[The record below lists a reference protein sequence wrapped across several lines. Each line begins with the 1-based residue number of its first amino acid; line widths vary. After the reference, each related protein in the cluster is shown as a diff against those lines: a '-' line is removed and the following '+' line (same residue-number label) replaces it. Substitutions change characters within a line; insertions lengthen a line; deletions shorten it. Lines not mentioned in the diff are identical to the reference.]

1 MNRLLLAGVTVF
13 VLLSLGIWIY
23 SAVEAPSATDYGVA
37 RGRSLLNAE
46 NYLGALES
54 VRSLPEKH
62 RTGADIHTLLG
73 TAYLRLHLYLAA
85 IKEFED
91 AERQGS
97 RRADPW
103 LGLASSYI
111 ELGDG
116 KKALDEANQ
125 AISVEPRSADA
136 WIMLGRA
143 HWLQQD
149 YPEAEK
155 AALKAQSIEPGLP
168 VTTELL
174 LHIYFDQEQPE
185 KFETVFDRIQ
195 NPSKGVQDLAVR
207 FYVRQGAWL
216 KAYEVKTRFER
227 SAVQKAILE
236 TELTL
241 NREPQR
247 ADLYPGLIR
256 NLVKDGRYREAIETA
271 RRYNGTVHVDLE
283 LGKAYWMTGQ
293 RDAAIQAFQHASSDL
308 VHKLSAE
315 VALAI
320 LTGDIRHWR
329 EAYKAE
335 RLEQDHFILGKLEAL
350 LPPAPPV
357 IRTFVYRYA
366 GTYDI
371 NLYDKAVEQ
380 AQKVLTDDPRN
391 LDALL
396 SIATAYHRLGKVK
409 DAKHY
414 VELTTEY
421 YPKEA
426 EAWARLASLAI
437 EQRDPN
443 ETLKLMMKAVELAP
457 RNAGNLYNLG
467 WMFDQLG
474 DVPRAIDL
482 YQRAIQASPITF
494 EAMNNLALIYE
505 QTGQPERALD
515 LLQRAIRVDPDI
527 DVGYFNLGNHYVRQR
542 EWKEAL
548 ETYDKVLQINP
559 ASAAAAVE
567 KGRIYVQ
574 TGQSAAAVEALN
586 RALEFDAHSFDAY
599 LLLSSAYEKLNHAKE
614 AVAAA
619 EEAQRIRT
627 DAPEVRATLDRLKN
641 VSEN

>member
-1 MNRLLLAGVTVF
+1 MKRLLLAVVAFF
-13 VLLSLGIWIY
+13 VLLSVGIWIY
-23 SAVEAPSATDYGVA
+23 SSIETPSPTDYGVA
-37 RGRSLLNAE
+37 RGRSLLNSE

-54 VRSLPEKH
+54 VRSLPEKN
-62 RTGADIHTLLG
+62 RKGADVHTLLG
-73 TAYLRLHLYLAA
+73 TAYLRLHLYLAG

-103 LGLASSYI
+103 IGLASSYI

-125 AISVEPRSADA
+125 ATSVDPRSADA

-155 AALKAQSIEPGLP
+155 AALKAQSIEPRLP
-168 VTTELL
+168 ITTELL

-195 NPSKGVQDLAVR
+195 NPSKGVQDLACR
-207 FYVRQGAWL
+207 FYIRQGAWL
-216 KAYEVKTRFER
+216 KAHEVKTRFER

-247 ADLYPGLIR
+247 VELYPGLIR
-256 NLVKDGRYREAIETA
+256 NLVKDGRYGDAIETA
-271 RRYNGTVHVDLE
+271 RRYNGPVSVDLE

-293 RDAAIQAFQHASSDL
+293 KDAAIQAFQRASSEL

-350 LPPAPPV
+350 VPAAPPV
-357 IRTFVYRYA
+357 IRTFAYRYA
-366 GTYDI
+366 GTYDFI
-371 NLYDKAVEQ
+371 LYNKAVEQ
-380 AQKVLTDDPRN
+380 AQKVLNDDPRN

-396 SIATAYHRLGKVK
+396 SIATASQRLVKLK

-414 VELTTEY
+414 V
-421 YPKEA
+421 
-426 EAWARLASLAI
+426 
-437 EQRDPN
+437 
-443 ETLKLMMKAVELAP
+443 
-457 RNAGNLYNLG
+457 
-467 WMFDQLG
+467 
-474 DVPRAIDL
+474 
-482 YQRAIQASPITF
+482 
-494 EAMNNLALIYE
+494 
-505 QTGQPERALD
+505 
-515 LLQRAIRVDPDI
+515 
-527 DVGYFNLGNHYVRQR
+527 
-542 EWKEAL
+542 
-548 ETYDKVLQINP
+548 
-559 ASAAAAVE
+559 
-567 KGRIYVQ
+567 
-574 TGQSAAAVEALN
+574 
-586 RALEFDAHSFDAY
+586 
-599 LLLSSAYEKLNHAKE
+599 
-614 AVAAA
+614 
-619 EEAQRIRT
+619 
-627 DAPEVRATLDRLKN
+627 
-641 VSEN
+641 